1 MGQRFLAGRAEFLEK
16 EGWDTV
22 IDRRGVRHRWEDV
35 DEVDGPQKGSGTVC
49 GRLLRHPL
57 HSCFI
62 ANVLLSIF
70 QDQIE
75 SASRDSH
82 VEDPAE
88 ALEWSSP

>member
-1 MGQRFLAGRAEFLEK
+1 
-16 EGWDTV
+16 V

-62 ANVLLSIF
+62 VNVLLSIF
-70 QDQIE
+70 
-75 SASRDSH
+75 
-82 VEDPAE
+82 
-88 ALEWSSP
+88 